1 MKNPEGVQGQGQHGQ
16 IPGLLGMN
24 VINQCYQELFIQ
36 HGDPLFQAPGVQA
49 LEKEW
54 KKALAECRQL
64 DRVLET
70 GLIGRV
76 RVRPGPAVLV
86 PAVTLKFVPAI
97 CHTGLGSTFSS
108 GLLEPLPLENCHLP
122 CDLIISSAFLP
133 VTQGRLEVPVVN
145 VGTHDRW
152 IRPKVVLG
160 EFHLVSLQPTTQVQF
175 NAQRSTGEQV
185 AIVQAVAVE
194 ELPSVDFSQVV
205 RPNLSSQEELEAR
218 NLLERYSDI
227 FSYGEGDLGF
237 TTLVDTIP
245 LLDETPVR
253 QGYRR
258 LPPSQYDQV
267 KMHIQEL
274 VDQGVVKQSCSPYA
288 SPIVVVQ
295 KKNGSIRLCV
305 DYRQL
310 NLRTRKDAFPLQQI
324 KESLDALAGARL
336 FSTLDLAS
344 GYNQVPVASRDQ
356 EKTAFCTPFGLFEFT
371 RMPFGLCNAP
381 STFQHLME
389 RIFGDQ
395 QFHALLLYLDDIVV
409 FSTASGEVRNGT
421 GTSPAIPLEIE
432 ATKVSSVSD

>member
-1 MKNPEGVQGQGQHGQ
+1 MCK
-16 IPGLLGMN
+16 L
-24 VINQCYQELFIQ
+24 
-36 HGDPLFQAPGVQA
+36 
-49 LEKEW
+49 W
-54 KKALAECRQL
+54 KKN
-64 DRVLET
+64 
-70 GLIGRV
+70 GRRHWRNADSLTV

-108 GLLEPLPLENCHLP
+108 GLLEPLPLENGHLP

-152 IRPKVVLG
+152 IWPKVVLG

-237 TTLVDTIP
+237 TTLVEHTIP

-253 QGYRR
+253 QRYRR

-274 VDQGVVKQSCSPYA
+274 VDQGLVKQSCSPYA

-310 NLRTRKDAFPLQQI
+310 NLRTRKDAFPFQQI
-324 KESLDALAGARL
+324 KESLDTLAGARL
-336 FSTLDLAS
+336 FSTLDLDS
-344 GYNQVPVASRDQ
+344 GYNQVPVASPDQ

-395 QFHALLLYLDDIVV
+395 QFHALLL
-409 FSTASGEVRNGT
+409 
-421 GTSPAIPLEIE
+421 
-432 ATKVSSVSD
+432 